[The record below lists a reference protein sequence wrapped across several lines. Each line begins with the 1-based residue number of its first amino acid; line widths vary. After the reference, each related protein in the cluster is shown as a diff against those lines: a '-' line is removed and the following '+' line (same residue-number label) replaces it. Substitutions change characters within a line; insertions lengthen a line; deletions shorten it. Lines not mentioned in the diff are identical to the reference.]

1 MNIFINFTFFSL
13 EFGIHSWYFLTLKS
27 IAIWIKWFTK
37 KIVLLSLVYCPPQ
50 GLIFNINNKKNNNNK
65 KIAIV
70 GIEPT
75 TLRLLVPRSNQTELC
90 GYLFIYKINTL
101 YLEIFFSKKIT
112 LKTYILFIFYII
124 YLFLF
129 LFFYFYF
136 FILFN
141 N

>member
-13 EFGIHSWYFLTLKS
+13 EFGIRSWYFLTLKS
-27 IAIWIKWFTK
+27 IANWIKWFTK

-75 TLRLLVPRSNQTELC
+75 TLRLLVPRSNQTELY
-90 GYLFIYKINTL
+90 G
-101 YLEIFFSKKIT
+101 
-112 LKTYILFIFYII
+112 
-124 YLFLF
+124 FL
-129 LFFYFYF
+129 
-136 FILFN
+136 
-141 N
+141 